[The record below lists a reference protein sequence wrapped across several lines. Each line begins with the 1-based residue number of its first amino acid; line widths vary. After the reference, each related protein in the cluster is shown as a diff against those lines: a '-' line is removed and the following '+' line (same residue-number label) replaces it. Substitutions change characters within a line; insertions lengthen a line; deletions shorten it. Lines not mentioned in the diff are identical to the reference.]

1 MSTKKLVL
9 MYLAVLLCTLVLLW
23 GFYSYEKRIILEV
36 AVENARLRSHFV
48 YEAIE
53 KIADD
58 EDRLV
63 EKVYSLVNSTDL
75 DYIAIIKDGNF
86 LAWESKYEGFLP
98 IYNVENLK
106 ENTYRIINSP
116 FYPIVEYTLKVGK
129 YWILCGFSSFY
140 LNELLKN
147 TSWGMVAL
155 LIVELMV
162 FGLTLLSFYIVEKRL
177 RSAEIQISKEKEETK
192 FFRELAAL
200 SSQVAHEIKNPLN
213 TISIAIQLME
223 KEGVISEYLESLKE
237 GVKRILEAVQ
247 KFSEIGKPIAVKKE
261 EVEIETL
268 LTEII
273 SAFQEEIEKLGVVMK
288 MEVKQKKIISDG
300 TLLKHAIA
308 NIIKNSLDALSQ
320 KSENKVI
327 EIRTFK
333 EGDFVLF
340 EIFDNGPGMS
350 AEVLSR
356 AFDNFFTTKATG
368 MGLGLGLVKRVCK
381 VLGGDVE
388 ISSKEGEGT
397 RVLIKIRDA

>member
-1 MSTKKLVL
+1 MNTRKLVL
-9 MYLAVLLCTLVLLW
+9 MYSGLLLCTLVLLW
-23 GFYSYEKRIILEV
+23 GYYSYEKRIILEV

-48 YEAIE
+48 YEAID

-58 EDRLV
+58 ENRLM

-75 DYIAIIKDGNF
+75 DYIAIIKDGTF

-98 IYNVENLK
+98 IYTPENLK

-147 TSWGMVAL
+147 TFWGMVAL
-155 LIVELMV
+155 LVVELIV
-162 FGLTLLSFYIVEKRL
+162 FGLTLFSFYIVEKRL
-177 RSAEIQISKEKEETK
+177 RSAEIQISKEKEEAK

-213 TISIAIQLME
+213 TMSIAIQLME
-223 KEGVISEYLESLKE
+223 KEDVISEYLESLKD

-247 KFSEIGKPIAVKKE
+247 KFSEIGNPIAVKKE

-268 LTEII
+268 LLEII
-273 SAFQEEIEKLGVVMK
+273 NDYQEEIKKLGVLIK
-288 MEVKQKKIISDG
+288 KEVTQKKVISDR

-333 EGDFVLF
+333 EGDFVVF

-350 AEVLSR
+350 PEVLSR
-356 AFDNFFTTKATG
+356 AFDNFFTTKGTG
-368 MGLGLGLVKRVCK
+368 MGLGLGLVKRICK
-381 VLGGDVE
+381 ALGGDVV